1 MSSCCQSKP
10 DIENVL
16 EKDMG
21 NLRIR
26 VEEMRKQ
33 INKYIN
39 CLKH

>member
-1 MSSCCQSKP
+1 MFSCCQSKP

-16 EKDMG
+16 EKDMD

-33 INKYIN
+33 IKFYK